1 MLNLFEFNFLD
12 GVITNF
18 VGMGQ
23 TLLITGATGLVGK
36 ALVKHCLSEG
46 YTIHYLTT
54 RKSKIES
61 KNNYK
66 GFYWNPQENTI
77 DIGCFE
83 GVELILNLAGSSIAQ
98 RWTNSAKAFIL
109 SSRTDALA
117 LLHSSIEMH
126 KFPVKHIISA
136 SAIGI
141 YPDSKTRYY
150 DEKFQGTDA
159 NFLRLVVKSWE
170 GSLQPFQSLGVK
182 TTALRIGIVL
192 DTHEGALPKIMGPI
206 KHYFGA
212 ALGTGDQWQSWIH
225 IDDLVRLFMFVL
237 ESKLEG
243 VYNAVAP
250 NPVQQVELTKL
261 IAKILQRP
269 LVLPNVPEFA
279 LRFMLGEMRAIAL
292 ESQRVCAAKIQETG
306 FKFNYLELEPALED
320 LIA

>member
-1 MLNLFEFNFLD
+1 MLNLSEFNFLEV
-12 GVITNF
+12 VITNF
-18 VGMGQ
+18 VRMGQ

-36 ALVKHCLSEG
+36 ALVKQCLAEG
-46 YTIHYLTT
+46 YTVHYLST
-54 RKSKIES
+54 RKSKILHQT
-61 KNNYK
+61 NYK
-66 GFYWNPQENTI
+66 GFYWNPQEQII
-77 DIGCFE
+77 DLACFE
-83 GVELILNLAGSSIAQ
+83 GVEFILNLAGSSIAQ
-98 RWTNSAKAFIL
+98 RWSNTAKASIL

-117 LLHSSIEMH
+117 LLQSSIETH

-150 DEKFQGTDA
+150 EEKFQGTDA
-159 NFLRLVVKSWE
+159 SFLRTIVKSWE
-170 GSLQPFQSLGVK
+170 GSLKSFQPLGIK

-212 ALGTGDQWQSWIH
+212 ALGSGDQWQSWIH

-237 ESKLEG
+237 ELKLEG

-250 NPVQQVELTKL
+250 NPVQQIELTKL

-279 LRFMLGEMRAIAL
+279 LKLMLGEMHAIAL
-292 ESQRVCAAKIQETG
+292 ESQRVCATKIQDAG
-306 FKFNYLELEPALED
+306 FKFNYLELEPALEN

>member
-1 MLNLFEFNFLD
+1 MLNLSEFIYLE
-12 GVITNF
+12 GVITSF
-18 VGMGQ
+18 VRMGQ

-36 ALVKHCLSEG
+36 ALVKQCLADG
-46 YTIHYLTT
+46 YTVHYLTT
-54 RKSKIES
+54 RKSKMES
-61 KNNYK
+61 QTNYK
-66 GFYWNPQENTI
+66 GFYWNPQENAI
-77 DIGCFE
+77 DVDCFE
-83 GVELILNLAGSSIAQ
+83 GVEVILNLAGSSIAQ
-98 RWTNSAKAFIL
+98 RWSNANKASIL
-109 SSRTDALA
+109 SSRTEALA
-117 LLHSSIEMH
+117 LLHSSIETH
-126 KFPVKHIISA
+126 KFTVKHIISA

-159 NFLRLVVKSWE
+159 SFLRTVVKSWE
-170 GSLQPFQSLGVK
+170 GSLKPFQSLDVK

-206 KHYFGA
+206 KNYFGA
-212 ALGTGDQWQSWIH
+212 ALGSGDQWQSWIH

-250 NPVQQVELTKL
+250 NPVQQTELTKL

-279 LRFMLGEMRAIAL
+279 LQLMLGEMRAIAL
-292 ESQRVCAAKIQETG
+292 ESQRVCATKIQEAG

>member
-1 MLNLFEFNFLD
+1 MLNLFEFNFLE

-18 VGMGQ
+18 VWMGQ

-36 ALVKHCLSEG
+36 ALVKQCLADG
-46 YTIHYLTT
+46 NTVHYLTT

-61 KNNYK
+61 QTNYK
-66 GFYWNPQENTI
+66 GFYWNPQENAI

-83 GVELILNLAGSSIAQ
+83 GVEVILNLAGSSISQ
-98 RWTNSAKAFIL
+98 RWTNSAKSSIL

-117 LLHSSIEMH
+117 LLHSSIETH
-126 KFPVKHIISA
+126 KFAVKHIISA
-136 SAIGI
+136 SAIGV

-159 NFLRLVVKSWE
+159 SFLRTVVKSWE
-170 GSLQPFQSLGVK
+170 GSLKPFQSLDIK

-192 DTHEGALPKIMGPI
+192 DLHEGALPKIMGPI
-206 KHYFGA
+206 KNYFGA
-212 ALGTGDQWQSWIH
+212 ALGSGDQWQSWIH

-237 ESKLEG
+237 ELKLEG

-250 NPVQQVELTKL
+250 NPVQQNELTKL
-261 IAKILQRP
+261 TAKILQRP

-279 LRFMLGEMRAIAL
+279 LQLMLGEMRAIAL
-292 ESQRVCAAKIQETG
+292 ESQRVCASKIQDAG
-306 FKFNYLELEPALED
+306 FKFNFLELEPALED